1 MIKKLNKFEISFYT
15 SGDIA
20 QVGVLFFT
28 ILLRDTSHRV
38 GDYMITQP
46 QSTVIDLTS
55 ISEIR
60 V

>member
-15 SGDIA
+15 SGVIA

-28 ILLRDTSHRV
+28 ILLRDTSNRI